1 MKTNKNEDNKL
12 QKNEDFDVSKLLAL
26 PPKEFKK
33 SIANVQVEP
42 QNVFQGSVPQCC
54 NITNFPIYQYSP
66 SQPSCFHRQLPPDVV
81 SRLRMDW
88 SYDDVDMQKTI
99 LVVNLVEL
107 KLMVLAQSPLERAAF
122 FPYDVASMI
131 IEHLNM
137 LTYSRGL
144 TDGERLLQR
153 LLLDVPE
160 SRDKIT
166 MAHLFNADVT
176 TTTLNV
182 EVRDQADTEIGF
194 KIPWVLGMTAEHYPF
209 IRFACMGDHTCQGAN
224 AIVEKAYSLARRLNI
239 DTNNPFR
246 ASIDFLQDPANQRYV
261 ESVAY
266 YMLPWNVPR
275 VSVYGEQR
283 SIVDALIPVNYRG
296 GTMYF
301 PLTMIAST
309 TSRYPKPMILPK
321 NRLPLFGLYKLLH
334 CQTEF
339 ICLTPC
345 LHMGV
350 INEQDPKLT
359 VMSWWGS
366 DSTID
371 LVDWTPLAGKTVY
384 YLYRSNE
391 FNNKIRADWCFNAVR
406 EKLLALGCNFL
417 IVDLS
422 DATFAPPLNQPLPNT
437 QPDPYYS
444 PVI

>member
-1 MKTNKNEDNKL
+1 MNTNEKGSNKL
-12 QKNEDFDVSKLLAL
+12 QKNEDLNAAKYLAL
-26 PPKEFKK
+26 PSKEFKE
-33 SIANVQVEP
+33 SIASVQVEP
-42 QNVFQGSVPQCC
+42 QNVFQGGVPQCY
-54 NITNFPIYQYSP
+54 NITNFPIFEYSP
-66 SQPSCFHRQLPPDVV
+66 SQPTGLHRQLPPDVV

-88 SYDDVDMQKTI
+88 SYDDVGKLKTI

-107 KLMVLAQSPLERAAF
+107 TLMVLAQYPRERAAF

-131 IEHLNM
+131 INHLRM
-137 LTYSRGL
+137 LSYSRGL
-144 TDGERLLQR
+144 TDREQLLLR

-194 KIPWVLGMTAEHYPF
+194 DFNWVLGMTAEHYPF
-209 IRFACMGDHTCQGAN
+209 IHFACLGDHTCQGAY

-246 ASIDFLQDPANQRYV
+246 ASIDFLQDPANQLYV
-261 ESVAY
+261 ESAAHF
-266 YMLPWNVPR
+266 MLPQNVPR
-275 VSVYGEQR
+275 VYVYGEQL
-283 SIVDALIPVNYRG
+283 SIVDVLIPVNYWG

-321 NRLPLFGLYKLLH
+321 NRLPLFGLAKLLH
-334 CQTEF
+334 YQNEF

-422 DATFAPPLNQPLPNT
+422 DATFAPPLNQPPPNT